1 MSFVFKLYILF
12 YINMKQSIKPKI
24 WGPHGWKF
32 LHYVS
37 LGYPNNPSEEDK
49 RNYKNFY
56 TSLQHILP
64 CAKCANNYSH
74 NLKKYPIDN
83 HLGSRDTLVRWVI
96 DIHNQVNNELNKKE
110 YTYEEALS
118 LYTEEP
124 KVFSDYCFKIIVL
137 IIILYFLYRVL
148 KK

>member
-1 MSFVFKLYILF
+1 MNSIKK
-12 YINMKQSIKPKI
+12 NETKSTKQSIKPDI

-32 LHYVS
+32 MHYVS
-37 LGYPNNPSEEDK
+37 LGFPNNPSEEDK

-64 CAKCANNYSH
+64 CAKCAQNYSH

-83 HLGSRDTLVRWVI
+83 HLGSRDTLIRWVI
-96 DIHNQVNNELNKKE
+96 DIHNQVNNELGKKE
-110 YTYEEALS
+110 YNYIEALD
-118 LYTEEP
+118 LYTSTPRE
-124 KVFSDYCFKIIVL
+124 FGDYLFKLAVL
-137 IIILYFLYRVL
+137 IIILYFLYQLL

>member
-1 MSFVFKLYILF
+1 
-12 YINMKQSIKPKI
+12 MKKSIKPKI

-32 LHYVS
+32 MHYVS
-37 LGYPNNPSEEDK
+37 LGYPSNPTEEDK

-83 HLGSRDTLVRWVI
+83 HLSSRDTLVKWVI

-124 KVFSDYCFKIIVL
+124 NVFGDYCFKLIVL
-137 IIILYFLYRVL
+137 IIILYFLYQVL